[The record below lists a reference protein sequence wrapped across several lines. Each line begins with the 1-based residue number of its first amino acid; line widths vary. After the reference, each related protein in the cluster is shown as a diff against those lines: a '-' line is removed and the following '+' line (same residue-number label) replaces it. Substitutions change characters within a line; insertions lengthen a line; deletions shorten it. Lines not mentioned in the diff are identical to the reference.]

1 VERDP
6 WRSRPYQW
14 TERVYPTLADE
25 LRARAFDFDL
35 QVQLC
40 MDLDAMP
47 VNDVTVEGPGALTG
61 S

>member
-1 VERDP
+1 MF
-6 WRSRPYQW
+6 
-14 TERVYPTLADE
+14 YPTLADE